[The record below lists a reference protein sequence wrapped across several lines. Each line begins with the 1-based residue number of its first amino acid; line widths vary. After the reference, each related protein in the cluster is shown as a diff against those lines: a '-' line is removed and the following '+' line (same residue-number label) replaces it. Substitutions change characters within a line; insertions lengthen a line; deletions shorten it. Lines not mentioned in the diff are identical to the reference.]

1 MMLLAERITSA
12 KVKKYKTAW
21 RTVNHLVKFQL
32 RMPTTDD
39 SMASCVEN
47 MALEEPSTKLPFFN
61 YQRP

>member
-47 MALEEPSTKLPFFN
+47 IAA
-61 YQRP
+61 